1 MKLVRVCVKID
12 CRAYQNLRKD
22 SKWHPLSQNEAKIR
36 GLSPR
41 FRVAKSCHGAIVS
54 AKPEALWSAQ
64 MHVIIKESQVVIKKS
79 NICMRLYIFFFFLF
93 FLKIK
98 SSWLCPKL
106 QMKVSR
112 IQFFN
117 KKKKNV
123 AAH

>member
-1 MKLVRVCVKID
+1 MKID

-22 SKWHPLSQNEAKIR
+22 SKWHPLSQNKAKIR

-79 NICMRLYIFFFFLF
+79 NICMRLYIFFFFF
-93 FLKIK
+93 EDKIFLALPETPNESQQNSIF
-98 SSWLCPKL
+98 
-106 QMKVSR
+106 Q
-112 IQFFN
+112 Q
-117 KKKKNV
+117 KKK
-123 AAH
+123 

>member
-93 FLKIK
+93 FFEDKIFLALPETPNE
-98 SSWLCPKL
+98 SQQNSIF
-106 QMKVSR
+106 Q
-112 IQFFN
+112 Q
-117 KKKKNV
+117 KKMNV